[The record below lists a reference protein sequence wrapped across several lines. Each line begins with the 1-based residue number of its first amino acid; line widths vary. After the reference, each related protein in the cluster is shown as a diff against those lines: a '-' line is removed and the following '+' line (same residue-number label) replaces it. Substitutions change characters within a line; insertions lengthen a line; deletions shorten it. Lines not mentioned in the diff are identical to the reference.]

1 MYMKHWHRVRRNFN
15 WNDDIH
21 DDASNDKA
29 LRVHTRLEKVMTT
42 VKPDGVCNIVIN
54 TMQGQQQQNR
64 NDDEIQHDYEAP
76 HVHDDAMYSTE

>member
-1 MYMKHWHRVRRNFN
+1 
-15 WNDDIH
+15 
-21 DDASNDKA
+21 
-29 LRVHTRLEKVMTT
+29 MTT

-76 HVHDDAMYSTE
+76 HAHVDAMYSTE